1 MGWAGWGGAGA
12 GVCAGVS
19 VVGTGAGADTGTGVC
34 VGGVVEGGGGADS
47 TGTGVE
53 EGVIAGVIVAAI
65 TVGDAAFGVWVSDT
79 GCSGTL
85 SAGEV

>member
-1 MGWAGWGGAGA
+1 VSA
-12 GVCAGVS
+12 GVP
-19 VVGTGAGADTGTGVC
+19 VVGTGAGADTGTSVC
-34 VGGVVEGGGGADS
+34 VGGVVEGGGGAGG

-65 TVGDAAFGVWVSDT
+65 AVGDATFGVWASDT